1 MAGDEH
7 KRREILAAVLDILK
21 REGIGGLSTTVLAAE
36 AHCSKAT
43 LYALFGNR
51 AGILRALVSEQSRSV
66 NDMLRRELSEGSD
79 PQQALVQA
87 GAALLDLLTGEA
99 SLAIN
104 RAAMLDATGELGQLL
119 LEQGRGRSA
128 PLFAELF
135 ARLQATGT
143 IGRGDAQAIFLTY
156 YGLLMG
162 DRQIRMLLGDRSARP
177 VGKTFIAI
185 SKEAMARLVLLYPPA
200 S

>member
-1 MAGDEH
+1 MAGGER
-7 KRREILAAVLDILK
+7 KRREILATVLDILK
-21 REGIGGLSTTVLAAE
+21 REGVGGLSTAVLAAE

-43 LYALFGNR
+43 LYTLFGNR
-51 AGILRALVSEQSRSV
+51 AGILRALISEQSQSV
-66 NDMLRRELSEGSD
+66 NDMLRRSEGGD

-135 ARLQATGT
+135 ARLQAAGT
-143 IGRGDAQAIFLTY
+143 IGRGDAQAIFLAY

-185 SKEAMARLVLLYPPA
+185 SKEAMAQLVLLYPPA